1 MSLTKDT
8 VNQTAHLARIYLKP
22 EELATI
28 SQQLTGILDFID
40 KLKELDVAQVQPTSH
55 ILPVHDI
62 VRTDELRASL
72 PVEQALKNAPHKRD
86 AFFGVPKVIE

>member
-1 MSLTKDT
+1 MSLTQDA

-28 SQQLTGILDFID
+28 SQQLKGILDFID
-40 KLKELDVAQVQPTSH
+40 KLKELNVTEVQPTSH

-62 VRTDELRASL
+62 VRNDELRASL
-72 PVEQALKNAPHKRD
+72 PVEQALENAPHKRD

>member
-1 MSLTKDT
+1 MSLTQDT

-28 SQQLTGILDFID
+28 SQQLKGILDFID
-40 KLKELDVAQVQPTSH
+40 KLNELDVTAVQPTSH

-86 AFFGVPKVIE
+86 AFFGVPKIIE

>member
-1 MSLTKDT
+1 MSLTQDA

-28 SQQLTGILDFID
+28 SQQLKGILDFID
-40 KLKELDVAQVQPTSH
+40 KLKELDVTGVQPTSH

>member
-1 MSLTKDT
+1 MSLTQDT

-22 EELATI
+22 EELAI
-28 SQQLTGILDFID
+28 LSQQLKGILDFID
-40 KLKELDVAQVQPTSH
+40 KLKELDVTRVQPTSH

>member
-1 MSLTKDT
+1 MSLTQDT

-28 SQQLTGILDFID
+28 SQQLKGILDFID
-40 KLKELDVAQVQPTSH
+40 KLKELDVTEVQPTSH

-62 VRTDELRASL
+62 VRTDELRTSL

-86 AFFGVPKVIE
+86 AFFSVPKVIE

>member
-1 MSLTKDT
+1 MSLTQDT

-28 SQQLTGILDFID
+28 SQQLKGILDFID
-40 KLKELDVAQVQPTSH
+40 KLKELDVTEVQPTSH

-86 AFFGVPKVIE
+86 AFFSVPKVIE